1 MVDKVDDDK
10 SGQIEFAEFLRI
22 IKGTGQDEQTK
33 KISTFF
39 KDLTQGKF
47 GK

>member
-22 IKGTGQDEQTK
+22 IKGTGQDE
-33 KISTFF
+33 
-39 KDLTQGKF
+39 
-47 GK
+47 